1 MGIKLLVSAIASILI
16 LGSIGIVPQSYA
28 GGNDVP
34 PDAWD
39 RNDNCAVTQL
49 FEIHGDPGGTTNPGS
64 VEAGGQCLD
73 GTLNTD
79 PALNDFFCET
89 VSNSAEQPSTV
100 VGLACHIHV
109 PNFDDPMN
117 TKLIRINV
125 HWSGPVQPVTDNVK
139 PSPGATSEDCI
150 RGPLVVV
157 NADGS
162 QGLGHF
168 YEDWTCHPNPD
179 NERIWF
185 SMDPRTSLTRV
196 LVDSISLDRIVVAGS
211 LTPIDTTMVLVA
223 SAQSTSAWMI
233 PVIVAGIGF
242 AIVIARKF

>member
-28 GGNDVP
+28 GNGDVP
-34 PDAWD
+34 PSAWD
-39 RNDNCAVTQL
+39 RTDNCAVTQL
-49 FEIHGDPGGTTNPGS
+49 FETFGDPGDATDPGS
-64 VEAGGQCLD
+64 VEAGGQCIE
-73 GTLNTD
+73 GMLNTD
-79 PALNDFFCET
+79 PALNDAFCET

-109 PNFDDPMN
+109 PNFDDLFN

-162 QGLGHF
+162 QGDGHF

-185 SMDPRTSLTRV
+185 SLDPRTSLTRV
-196 LVDSISLDRIVVAGS
+196 LVDSISLDRFVAGS
-211 LTPIDTTMVLVA
+211 MTPIDTTMVLVA

-233 PVIVAGIGF
+233 PVIVAGIGI
-242 AIVIARKF
+242 AVVIARKL

>member
-1 MGIKLLVSAIASILI
+1 LGIKLLVSAIASILI

-28 GGNDVP
+28 GNSDVP
-34 PDAWD
+34 PSAWD

-49 FEIHGDPGGTTNPGS
+49 FETFGDPGDPTDPGS
-64 VEAGGQCLD
+64 VVQGGVCAD

-79 PALNDFFCET
+79 PALNDAFCET
-89 VSNSAEQPSTV
+89 VSNSAESPSGV

-109 PNFDDPMN
+109 PNFDDPFN

-125 HWSGPVQPVTDNVK
+125 HWTGSVQPATVNVK
-139 PSPGATSEDCI
+139 PSPGATSNDCI

-157 NADGS
+157 EP
-162 QGLGHF
+162 GHF
-168 YEDWTCHPNPD
+168 YEDWTCQPNPD

-185 SMDPRTSLTRV
+185 SMDTRTLLTSV
-196 LVDSISLDRIVVAGS
+196 LVDSISFDRIVVAGS

-223 SAQSTSAWMI
+223 GAQSISAWMI
-233 PVIVAGIGF
+233 PVIVSGIGF